1 MHRSWRT
8 PIFLVL
14 AAGAALTW
22 SAMIRPVSSI
32 SEHISGVRP
41 GDLAP
46 DFTLETLAG
55 DSVTLSELRGHP
67 ILVNV
72 WASWCTPC
80 KYEMPAI
87 QKVYEELK
95 DQGLVVLAVNLTK
108 KDDLAAV
115 STFVQELS
123 LTFPVLLDVD
133 GQVEEAYQLR
143 GLPSSF
149 FIDGDGIIQSVVI
162 GGPMSEDVV
171 RVGVEKLVDEK
182 D

>member
-1 MHRSWRT
+1 
-8 PIFLVL
+8 
-14 AAGAALTW
+14 
-22 SAMIRPVSSI
+22 
-32 SEHISGVRP
+32 
-41 GDLAP
+41 
-46 DFTLETLAG
+46 
-55 DSVTLSELRGHP
+55 
-67 ILVNV
+67 
-72 WASWCTPC
+72 
-80 KYEMPAI
+80 MPAI
-87 QKVYEELK
+87 QKVYEEFRG
-95 DQGLVVLAVNLTK
+95 QGFIVLAVNLTK

-115 STFVQELS
+115 TAFVEEHG

-133 GQVEEAYQLR
+133 GQVEDAYQLR